1 MRRHIHTFWFL
12 TLTAIIFA
20 GCDLNP
26 LSHSKILVSHMAV
39 TDTSGQAISD
49 IRSGEYFDV
58 ALTIVNKTGGDQ
70 KYHYGYPQ
78 ASFQVV
84 RVDSVHISSD
94 YGCMYPLPRRSRTLE
109 EGDVLVWRWRG
120 PMQGCTEEKVNLEPG
135 KYLILARP
143 GLHFEKYG
151 TLRPEYETI
160 RIKP

>member
-1 MRRHIHTFWFL
+1 MRRHIHTFWVL
-12 TLTAIIFA
+12 TLTAIIFV

-26 LSHSKILVSHMAV
+26 LSHSKIVLSHMAV
-39 TDTSGQAISD
+39 TDTTGQVISE

-58 ALTIVNKTGGDQ
+58 VLTIVNKTGSDQ

-84 RVDSVHISSD
+84 RADSVHISSD
-94 YGCMYPLPRRSRTLE
+94 YGCMYPQPWIGRTLE

-120 PMQGCTEEKVNLEPG
+120 PMQGCTDKKVNLEPG
-135 KYLILARP
+135 EYQVLARP
-143 GLHFEKYG
+143 ELHFEKYG